1 MSKTKNKIYKL
12 NYEKIKETARCQP
25 ITILVW
31 GPGDPGDGA
40 PLEKVKAYQKRL
52 KIKNHLRKRFPSAA
66 VFFSE
71 DKEMKKLALTGQS
84 QLEAQAVQANIAQL
98 VLMLDLTRGVHLEL
112 DYFIPKY
119 PWFREKA
126 YVLLPEKY
134 VSASG
139 LAGNVLDMLESNHI
153 IGFSDTEFD
162 SCKLVTEKV
171 DGVAH
176 TIALKHIIE
185 NL

>member
-1 MSKTKNKIYKL
+1 MSGNELYKL
-12 NYEKIKETARCQP
+12 EYQKMMVTARCQP

-31 GPGDPGDGA
+31 GPGDPGVGA
-40 PLEKVKAYQKRL
+40 DLEKVKAYQKRL
-52 KIKNHLRKRFPSAA
+52 KIKTYLRERFPSAG

-71 DKEMKKLALTGQS
+71 DKEMKELALTGQS
-84 QLEAQAVQANIAQL
+84 QLETQAVQASIAQL
-98 VLMLDLTRGVHLEL
+98 ILMLDLTRGVHLEL

-134 VSASG
+134 VSTAG
-139 LAGNVLDMLESNHI
+139 LVGNVFDMLEKDHI
-153 IGFSDTEFD
+153 IGFSEIEFE

-176 TIALKHIIE
+176 NIALKQILE
-185 NL
+185 KF